1 MSDTIIQS
9 HYAAPSRTDNLN
21 RYAQQ
26 MDDAGRYPSERE
38 RALNATFLGL
48 ILGVGLAMLA
58 RRPRLT

>member
-9 HYAAPSRTDNLN
+9 LLRDRGLTNLT

-26 MDDAGRYPSERE
+26 MDDAGRHPSERE
-38 RALNATFLGL
+38 RALKATFLGL
-48 ILGVGLAMLA
+48 ILGVYLAMLA